1 VRKFSFLCIAG
12 LVGLLLSSASF
23 GDTPVDPLVQPA
35 DAVVLPSGVAY
46 KILKPGTGNE
56 HPALTDTIT
65 VNYSLW
71 DATEKP
77 LESTVK
83 ADGSSEPATF
93 PLGKLIPG
101 WREAIPLMVTG
112 EKIRLWLPAEMAYG
126 VHPTRP
132 GKPAGALIFEIEL
145 IAIQH

>member
-1 VRKFSFLCIAG
+1 MKIISYACMAG
-12 LVGLLLSSASF
+12 LALTLAACSTV
-23 GDTPVDPLVQPA
+23 PVDPLVQPK

-46 KILKPGTGNE
+46 KILKSGNGTE

-77 LESTVK
+77 LESTAK
-83 ADGSSEPATF
+83 PDGSAEPQTF

-101 WREAIPLMVTG
+101 WREALPLMVPG

-126 VHPTRP
+126 AHPVRE
-132 GKPAGALIFEIEL
+132 GKPAGALIFEVEL
-145 IAIQH
+145 ISITH